1 MYIHIYTWMAIF
13 FLSQECTS
21 FSIGKIEG
29 SPKKIIVGGGGAK
42 VTSAEC
48 RFPNILQA

>member
-1 MYIHIYTWMAIF
+1 MDGYF

-29 SPKKIIVGGGGAK
+29 SPKKIIVGGGGGAK